1 MCVRLHSESSEP
13 TMFSQATPDEHP
25 PTPPP
30 CRWPA
35 LLTLPTLAKFQL
47 VWRRLW
53 DPVLFPSSRLVEH
66 TVTTVCVLPE
76 YQPIKK
82 RRNAM
87 CIRIFSDPSKCPFFL
102 RPDLYRFEAKQQR
115 LVFSPLFLS
124 PSPPDATAKPMASSH
139 HFTPPRQV

>member
-1 MCVRLHSESSEP
+1 MATEQVGAQFSQYTNSFRSLASKDFPGGYSKSVCVRLHSESSEP

-87 CIRIFSDPSKCPFFL
+87 CIRIFSDPSKCPFFFDPTCIVL
-102 RPDLYRFEAKQQR
+102 K
-115 LVFSPLFLS
+115 
-124 PSPPDATAKPMASSH
+124 PSSSA
-139 HFTPPRQV
+139 